1 MLGYSH
7 DDFFDQ
13 TPRTLSLTFQA
24 YNDRLMYQHNERAWL
39 AWHTAA
45 LQRTKTLPQL
55 QTLLAKKQS
64 QADMEDQL
72 EGLKRWVQAAGG
84 KILYKQ

>member
-1 MLGYSH
+1 
-7 DDFFDQ
+7 
-13 TPRTLSLTFQA
+13 
-24 YNDRLMYQHNERAWL
+24 MYQHNERAWL

-55 QTLLAKKQS
+55 HTLLAKRQNE
-64 QADMEDQL
+64 ADLDDQL

-84 KILYKQ
+84 NIIYKH